1 MTRVYVLDTTLRDGE
16 QTPGVSLTPDEK
28 VEIAKKLNELGIDVI
43 EAGFPVASEG
53 EYEAVKRIAGLN
65 LNSKVAAL
73 ARTNRK
79 DVDLAI
85 SAGADRVHLFI
96 ATSDI
101 HMKYKLK
108 MTRDEVLNSITE
120 WITYVRDRGVEV
132 EFSAED
138 STRSD
143 RAFLL
148 QAFKVAAKSGATM
161 LDIADTVGFAS
172 PQLMAELVSQIK
184 KEIPGVGVSVHCHN
198 DFGLA
203 TANTISAIL
212 AGADQFHGTINGIGE
227 RAGNASIEEIVVALK
242 ILYNVDTG
250 IKFEKIYEIS
260 KLVEKLT
267 GVHVSKNK
275 PLVGDNAFGHES
287 GIHTH
292 GILSN
297 PQTYEPISPEMIGRK
312 RWFMAGKHAGSHGIA
327 AMLKEMGIQFDDSQL
342 EEIVEQVKALGD
354 KGKQVTDADLYAIA
368 SSVTGSSPKKFVNV
382 EGMVSVTGVNVTP
395 TTSIRLSYNGRL
407 LESSSTGIGPVDAS
421 LKAIQRALEG
431 TMALYLKEYGIQ
443 AVTGGSDSLAQVSVK
458 VEDEA
463 GRVASSTFTGP
474 DIVMASVEAMIDSI
488 NKLFLKRE
496 NAARNS

>member
-1 MTRVYVLDTTLRDGE
+1 MPRRAYILDTTLRDGE
-16 QTPGVSLTPDEK
+16 QTPGVSLTSDEK
-28 VEIAKKLNELGIDVI
+28 VEIAKKVSELGVDVI
-43 EAGFPVASEG
+43 EAGFPIASEG
-53 EYEAVKRIAGLN
+53 EYEAVKRIAGLG

-73 ARTNRK
+73 ARANRK
-79 DVDLAI
+79 DVELAV
-85 SAGADRVHLFI
+85 STGAQRVHVFI

-108 MTRDEVLNSITE
+108 MAREEVLNAISE
-120 WITYVRDRGVEV
+120 WISYVRNGGLEV

-143 RAFLL
+143 REFLIK
-148 QAFKVAAKSGATM
+148 AFKTAASSGAKM
-161 LDIADTVGFAS
+161 LDIADTVGIAS
-172 PQLMAELVSQIK
+172 PQLMTELVTQVK
-184 KEIPGVGVSVHCHN
+184 REIPGVGVSVHCHN

-203 TANTISAIL
+203 TANTLAAIV

-227 RAGNASIEEIVVALK
+227 RAGNVSIEEVAVGLK
-242 ILYNVDTG
+242 MLYGIETG
-250 IKFEKIYEIS
+250 IKFEKIYETS

-267 GVHVSKNK
+267 GVQVSKNK

-297 PQTYEPISPEMIGRK
+297 PLTYEPISPELIGRK
-312 RWFMAGKHAGSHGIA
+312 RWFMTGKHAGSHGIA
-327 AMLKEMGIQFDDSQL
+327 AMLKEMGVQFSDEQL
-342 EEIVEQVKALGD
+342 NVIVNQVKALGD

-368 SSVTGSSPKKFVNV
+368 SSVTGSAPKKFVSV
-382 EGMVSVTGVNVTP
+382 GGLVSVTGVNVLP
-395 TTSIRLSYNGRL
+395 TTSIRLSFSGKT

-431 TMALYLKEYGIQ
+431 TMTLYLREYSIQ

-458 VEDEA
+458 VEDES
-463 GRVASSTFTGP
+463 GHIASSTFTGP
-474 DIVMASVEAMIDSI
+474 DIVMASVEAMIDGI
-488 NKLFLKRE
+488 NKLMLKRG
-496 NAARNS
+496 NNL

>member
-1 MTRVYVLDTTLRDGE
+1 MPRAYVLDTTLRDGE
-16 QTPGVSLTPDEK
+16 QTPGVSLTSEEK
-28 VEIAKKLNELGIDVI
+28 IEIAKKVSELGVDVI
-43 EAGFPVASEG
+43 EAGFPISSEG
-53 EYEAVKRIAGLN
+53 EYQAVKKIASLGLG
-65 LNSKVAAL
+65 SKVAAL
-73 ARTNRK
+73 ARASRK
-79 DVDLAI
+79 DVELAV
-85 SAGADRVHLFI
+85 SAGVQRVHLFI

-101 HMKYKLK
+101 HMKYKLN
-108 MTRDEVLNSITE
+108 MTREEVLNAISE
-120 WITYVRDRGVEV
+120 WAAYVRDRGLEV

-143 RAFLL
+143 RAFLM
-148 QAFKVAAKSGATM
+148 QAFKAAAGSGAKM

-172 PQLMAELVSQIK
+172 PQLMADLVVQIK

-203 TANTISAIL
+203 TANTLSAIV

-227 RAGNASIEEIVVALK
+227 RAGNVSIEEVAVGLK
-242 ILYNVDTG
+242 MLYGIETG
-250 IKFEKIYEIS
+250 IKFEKIYETS

-267 GVHVSKNK
+267 GVQVSKNK

-297 PQTYEPISPEMIGRK
+297 PLTYEPISPELIGRK

-327 AMLKEMGIQFDDSQL
+327 AMLKEMGVQFSDKQL
-342 EEIVEQVKALGD
+342 NEIVNQVKALGD

-368 SSVTGSSPKKFVNV
+368 SSVTGSSPKKLVDV
-382 EGMVSVTGVNVTP
+382 GGMVSVTGVNVLP
-395 TTSIRLSYNGRL
+395 TTSIRLSFNEKV

-421 LKAIQRALEG
+421 LKAIQKALEG
-431 TMALYLKEYGIQ
+431 TVTLYLREYSIQ

-463 GRVASSTFTGP
+463 GHVASSTFTGS
-474 DIVMASVEAMIDSI
+474 DIVMSSVEAMIDGI
-488 NKLFLKRE
+488 NKLLLKRG
-496 NAARNS
+496 NSL